1 MTQIPVARTATV
13 PRYSAYDLFAEV
25 YDRHW
30 AKSFSSDIQ
39 PVISDHI
46 LPLLPRGAR
55 ILDLCCGSGRL
66 VNWLCQQG
74 YSMVGLD
81 GSPRMLEIAQINAP
95 EAVFMLAD
103 ARDFRLA
110 RPCHAVFSTY
120 DSLNHLPTTS
130 DLSAVFRNVRSV
142 LGAGGYF
149 FFDVTTEKGFN
160 VSCCKEMTIT
170 DDDYVCLVDNDFD
183 QRKSMGS
190 SEITLF
196 RNDRGGWN
204 RTDLVIHEYLYSE
217 AVIRE
222 ELLRAGFQTALM
234 FDATEDFGM
243 RRAMGRQF
251 FLAATGQSN

>member
-25 YDRHW
+25 YDKHW

-46 LPLLPRGAR
+46 LPLIPRGAR

-66 VNWLCQQG
+66 VHWLSQQG
-74 YSMVGLD
+74 YSTIGLD
-81 GSPRMLEIAQINAP
+81 GSARMLELAHLNAP

-120 DSLNHLPTTS
+120 DSLNHLPTTG
-130 DLSAVFRNVRSV
+130 DLAAVFRNVRSA
-142 LGAGGYF
+142 LGPGGYF

-183 QRKSMGS
+183 PRKAMGS

-196 RNDRGGWN
+196 RNEGGGWN
-204 RTDLVIHEYLYSE
+204 RTDLTIHEYLYSE
-217 AVIRE
+217 DVIRE
-222 ELLRAGFQTALM
+222 ELLRAGFQTSLT
-234 FDATEDFGM
+234 FDATADFGM

-251 FLAATGQSN
+251 FLAAAGQSN

>member
-1 MTQIPVARTATV
+1 MTQIPAARIAAV

-46 LPLLPRGAR
+46 LPLIPRGGR

-66 VNWLCQQG
+66 VNWLSQQG
-74 YSMVGLD
+74 YSVVGLD

-130 DLSAVFRNVRSV
+130 DLGAVFRNVRSV
-142 LGAGGYF
+142 LGPGGYF

-170 DDDYVCLVDNDFD
+170 DDEYVCLVDNDYD
-183 QRKSMGS
+183 QRKAMGS

-196 RNDRGGWN
+196 RSEGGGWN
-204 RTDLVIHEYLYSE
+204 RTDLVIREYVYSE
-217 AVIRE
+217 EVIRE
-222 ELLRAGFQTALM
+222 ELLRAGFQTALT

-251 FLAATGQSN
+251 YLAAAGQSH